1 MPYVE
6 LVKCLQQRIINI
18 LVRTYNI
25 SPSDAY
31 DIWSKAVSTKD
42 ERIAEIINTIIRSE
56 PEGLPVI
63 INRNPTLAY
72 GSVLQMFCIGFTD
85 TLTMSVPLQVLPL
98 LAADQI
104 AVELFAMKYIETS
117 LQRSLFAVMQR

>member
-85 TLTMSVPLQVLPL
+85 TLTMSVPLQVLTL